1 MSEAPW
7 LSVVIPVFRAE
18 NSLTQA
24 ISSVTD
30 QGVDGIEIICIDD
43 CSPDN
48 SVEVLTSIQQDNPTV
63 RLIQHSA
70 NQGPGPARNS
80 GIDAA
85 RGDYIVFLD
94 SDDSLIDGGLR
105 QLKETIEQK
114 PDLVLLA
121 SEEIRRGKSRSL
133 TDGTLQES
141 LAKTRLTN
149 VSEEPRI
156 LFWPPA
162 PWSKAYR
169 RDFLFDHGLRLRAGV
184 AQDFPWSAEVT
195 LVAESVSFCG
205 APFYRYVTGD
215 KDSSIT
221 TTKSEKN
228 LVRVAQARA
237 IREDN
242 DVSSLS
248 PKIGSHL
255 SALAAIHLIW
265 SNRAAYRLLP
275 DDSHE
280 GFFHDSASELREW
293 LALHPIP
300 VDLDSSQL
308 MPTSAR
314 VRDTEIL
321 VHGNWDLWQ
330 KTLATE
336 AKKKS
341 LRRVLRSFNLIRKR

>member
-1 MSEAPW
+1 MTKAPW
-7 LSVVIPVFRAE
+7 LTVVIPVFRAE
-18 NSLTQA
+18 NSITQA
-24 ISSVTD
+24 ISSVTH

-48 SVEVLTSIQQDNPTV
+48 SVEIITSIQQGNPAV
-63 RLIQHSA
+63 RLLRHSA

-85 RGDYIVFLD
+85 NGDYIVFLD

-105 QLKETIEQK
+105 QLKETIQQK

-121 SEEIRRGKSRSL
+121 SEEIRRGKARSL
-133 TDGTLQES
+133 THGPLQES

-149 VSEEPRI
+149 VSEEPKV

-169 RDFLFDHGLRLRAGV
+169 RQFLLDHGLRLRTGV
-184 AQDFPWSAEVT
+184 AQDLPWSAEVT
-195 LVAESVSFCG
+195 LVAESVSVCE

-228 LVRVAQARA
+228 LVRVAQVRA

-248 PKIGSHL
+248 GKVGSHL

-280 GFFHDSASELREW
+280 SFFHDSASELRAW
-293 LALHPIP
+293 LDLHPIP

-308 MPTSAR
+308 MQTVAR
-314 VRDTEIL
+314 IRDTEIL
-321 VHGNWDLWQ
+321 LHGNWDLWQ
-330 KTLATE
+330 KHLARG
-336 AKKKS
+336 ARKKAI
-341 LRRVLRSFNLIRKR
+341 RRALRSVDPFRKK